1 MGMTLK
7 TLLIGKSLRRT
18 CIRAGLVGLVV
29 AVVCITMY
37 RPMIVEGESM
47 SPTYHTGQLNVINQT
62 AYWFSGPGRGDVVA
76 IRLAGPSIAYLK
88 RIIALPGETVE
99 IRDGVTR
106 VNGDV
111 LEEPYVVNRV
121 PWTYEETV
129 LEADQFLVIGDNRG
143 MPIDNHMMGKA
154 RRKKIMGKIG
164 W

>member
-7 TLLIGKSLRRT
+7 TLLIGKSLKRT

-29 AVVCITMY
+29 TVVCIAMY

-47 SPTYHTGQLNVINQT
+47 APTYQTGQLNVINQT
-62 AYWFSGPGRGDVVA
+62 AYWFSEPARGDVVA

-99 IRDGVTR
+99 IRQGVTR
-106 VNGDV
+106 VNGEV
-111 LEEPYVVNRV
+111 REEPYVVNRA

-129 LEADQFLVIGDNRG
+129 LENDQFLVIGDNRG